1 VGGDGVKEP
10 RAFIK
15 VHDDIEDHP
24 KVAPLSDGAFRLM
37 VTSWGW
43 CHRYDTDGKMPRAVW
58 LRRGTPKV
66 RAELVGSGLA
76 LLAEDEVEFH
86 DYLEHQQSSEQRQ
99 AGREQRRS
107 AGQAGGLARA
117 KRLAKRTA
125 SEMPSEIQAE
135 VEVEVEKDMSGA
147 AAPAPTRSD
156 VEGLCRYFLQAI
168 AKNGA
173 KASITEKWRTEARLL
188 LDKDQ
193 REPSE
198 IRSVI
203 DWSTSDSFW
212 RVNVLSVPK
221 LREKY
226 DQLRLAM
233 QRENPRPAHEDPHKE
248 HLSQW

>member
-24 KVAPLSDGAFRLM
+24 KVAPLSDAAFRLL

-43 CHRYDTDGKMPRAVW
+43 CHRYNTDGNMPSAVW
-58 LRRGTPKV
+58 SRRGAAKA
-66 RAELVGSGLA
+66 RGELLRSGLA
-76 LLAEDEVEFH
+76 CEDGNEVVFH
-86 DYLEHQQSSEQRQ
+86 DYLEHQQSAEQRQ
-99 AGREQRRS
+99 AAREQRRS
-107 AGQAGGLARA
+107 AGQAGGLARS
-117 KRLAKRTA
+117 KRLA
-125 SEMPSEIQAE
+125 SGSLSDSPSEIQAE
-135 VEVEVEKDMSGA
+135 VEVEKEKNMSA
-147 AAPAPTRSD
+147 VADAPIRSD
-156 VEGLCRYFLQAI
+156 VEGLCRYFALAI
-168 AKNGA
+168 SRNGA
-173 KASITEKWRTEARLL
+173 KATITEKWRTEARLL
-188 LDKDQ
+188 LDKDE